1 MYSVETAEVN
11 VYQCGADKESKDSEQ
26 HPPIRLLYVNGDHY
40 NSIVDVERPS
50 VGIGLGM
57 PGLVAPEVG
66 VEKQVTRYV
75 VD

>member
-1 MYSVETAEVN
+1 MENSCCINTSN
-11 VYQCGADKESKDSEQ
+11 TKEEKNDD
-26 HPPIRLLYVNGDHY
+26 PPIRLLYVNGDHY

-66 VEKQVTRYV
+66 VEKQVTNKV
-75 VD
+75 VQG